1 MRRRLVIAV
10 FASAVLAAAIV
21 GAASLRR
28 RSAPR
33 AKPPAPAGGA
43 VEEPIVDAAT
53 IDEETDGGFLAGDG
67 RRYPVRTFRVSL
79 EKSVAK
85 IADVAMSTA
94 LDEVLDRAHAELVVN
109 AGFFDPK
116 GRPLGLARTDGTT
129 LSPLLKNLSGGVV
142 TVEGDIARLWEA
154 ESFTLPES
162 AKFAVQCRPRL
173 VVGGKPNVKS
183 DDGKRS
189 ERTALCLRDGGKTLD
204 VFVIHAKDVGEPTG
218 PSLFA
223 LGRFLA
229 RHGCQDALNLDG
241 GPSTGVAYREDGA
254 TKLLAPRAGV
264 RHAIAFV
271 AK

>member
-10 FASAVLAAAIV
+10 IASVV
-21 GAASLRR
+21 VAASIVFATSRR
-28 RSAPR
+28 KSAPR
-33 AKPPAPAGGA
+33 AKPPAPSGGA
-43 VEEPIVDAAT
+43 LEEPIVDAAT

-67 RRYPVRTFRVSL
+67 RHYPVRTFRVAL
-79 EKSVAK
+79 EKSVVK
-85 IADVAMSTA
+85 IEDVAMSTA
-94 LDEVLDRAHAELVVN
+94 LDEVLDRAHADLVVN

-189 ERTALCLRDGGKTLD
+189 ERTALCLRDGGKVLD
-204 VFVIHAKDVGEPTG
+204 LFVIHAKDVGEPTG

-241 GPSTGVAYREDGA
+241 GPSTGVAYREDGT

-271 AK
+271 SK